1 MSTYHRR
8 FVGVT
13 QLPRL
18 LSEFD
23 VEHFF
28 RLLPDDVTAIRER
41 FRADRRLG
49 PALQLVVL
57 RATGRPLDRVSAVPK
72 TLLRHLSNALNLANT
87 SIASLRS
94 IYKRRETL
102 YDHQKWAR
110 DRAGLDVADDAVLN
124 DLQMALTEFAKNAAS
139 VHDLIDQAMQWLF
152 DKGSICFCCQIRN
165 AGSEHWCGVGRL
177 SV

>member
-18 LSEFD
+18 LSDFD

-57 RATGRPLDRVSAVPK
+57 RATGRTLDRVSAVPK
-72 TLLRHLSNALNLANT
+72 TLLRH
-87 SIASLRS
+87 
-94 IYKRRETL
+94 
-102 YDHQKWAR
+102 
-110 DRAGLDVADDAVLN
+110 
-124 DLQMALTEFAKNAAS
+124 
-139 VHDLIDQAMQWLF
+139 
-152 DKGSICFCCQIRN
+152 
-165 AGSEHWCGVGRL
+165 
-177 SV
+177 